1 MLMALVMAFL
11 VCVGGVGSGRFD
23 FGAKMVGSVGSCGF
37 AVLRV
42 CVLYSYKNDF
52 NIINKSMALFW
63 FGFGLV
69 LELFLVV
76 RMVGY

>member
-1 MLMALVMAFL
+1 MIFVIRMIL
-11 VCVGGVGSGRFD
+11 D
-23 FGAKMVGSVGSCGF
+23 
-37 AVLRV
+37 
-42 CVLYSYKNDF
+42 DF

-69 LELFLVV
+69 LELCRVV